1 MNINVD
7 KYYYT
12 SKEEAKKHMGMMS
25 NVVSNNIIDLD
36 LNEIVK
42 RVGKKGCTFTR
53 AVVDGGTGDDR
64 FVQQRFLVLDFD
76 GTIEMEEF
84 RKRCEE
90 YRVPFLFTYK
100 TFRWR
105 EEDNRFRAVFLMDR
119 WISNPG
125 LAKAANY
132 MLDAIFPEVDSSCVN
147 LGRMFLG
154 GKGVIEK
161 NLDARINVVEL
172 AREMEIYYRVTKG
185 RNYSTD
191 LKNFGKRSGIK
202 VSDGRLCIFYDT
214 EFNSEGIEDKII
226 DNGIIMLPYRKE
238 QNCDV
243 YSVKE
248 REIKETRPMLTS
260 FDSASLCKLCA
271 LFRDFINGK
280 DLHHDLEFLLATN
293 LINIKGGRQLF
304 EDNMKKMDKLTP
316 KWKYDLKRMSLKGY
330 KPEQC
335 IKSKVPCP
343 YYDKCKANSL
353 YTKASQKIRK
363 LESTE
368 DFYEIEKCEADLR
381 EFLENA
387 IDAKDSNIHVIKAQT
402 ALGKTEQYAE
412 IVKNRADKKFLIAA
426 STIKLQHELA
436 ERIEAKGVKCE
447 ITESIYTKATQLPFP
462 GLTEE
467 LDWAFSQGFAKRAK
481 RIVSA
486 YRNEHQEELSAEQLK
501 KLDGVLKKQEIVY
514 SGARCIVT
522 THALFLMKEL
532 YRMKEYEIIIDE
544 DLLMTLFHLTGSLP
558 VATVKNMLNYP
569 LLVGDN
575 QELLREILK
584 LHDGETLRVNFM
596 PLSEKALDIL
606 YWHRKEFAGPVPKLF
621 ESTHVIMR
629 KDKQEI
635 VFIRKNDFLDS
646 NKLTILSATADRTLY
661 RDYFSGKKV
670 YFRET
675 HNAEYKGK
683 LIQYTAHPLSRV
695 YFKQNGMMDI
705 VKQIQDEYIKDIPI
719 ISFKML
725 FPDSEIHFGKTEGFN
740 IYKGMDIAVIGT
752 PHNSP
757 ILYKLVG
764 AMLGYST
771 SDSLHKYRVER
782 KGVSYTMMTYGDEE
796 MRNLQFFFIESELEQ
811 AVGRARLLRE
821 DCTVYVFSN
830 YPCQQAELVQD
841 SYLKVQTE
849 VDAEKAEEDTVK
861 DEDEVNENESLEY

>member
-293 LINIKGGRQLF
+293 LINIKG
-304 EDNMKKMDKLTP
+304 
-316 KWKYDLKRMSLKGY
+316 
-330 KPEQC
+330 
-335 IKSKVPCP
+335 
-343 YYDKCKANSL
+343 
-353 YTKASQKIRK
+353 
-363 LESTE
+363 
-368 DFYEIEKCEADLR
+368 
-381 EFLENA
+381 
-387 IDAKDSNIHVIKAQT
+387 
-402 ALGKTEQYAE
+402 
-412 IVKNRADKKFLIAA
+412 
-426 STIKLQHELA
+426 
-436 ERIEAKGVKCE
+436 
-447 ITESIYTKATQLPFP
+447 
-462 GLTEE
+462 
-467 LDWAFSQGFAKRAK
+467 
-481 RIVSA
+481 
-486 YRNEHQEELSAEQLK
+486 
-501 KLDGVLKKQEIVY
+501 
-514 SGARCIVT
+514 
-522 THALFLMKEL
+522 
-532 YRMKEYEIIIDE
+532 
-544 DLLMTLFHLTGSLP
+544 
-558 VATVKNMLNYP
+558 
-569 LLVGDN
+569 
-575 QELLREILK
+575 
-584 LHDGETLRVNFM
+584 
-596 PLSEKALDIL
+596 
-606 YWHRKEFAGPVPKLF
+606 
-621 ESTHVIMR
+621 
-629 KDKQEI
+629 
-635 VFIRKNDFLDS
+635 
-646 NKLTILSATADRTLY
+646 
-661 RDYFSGKKV
+661 
-670 YFRET
+670 
-675 HNAEYKGK
+675 
-683 LIQYTAHPLSRV
+683 
-695 YFKQNGMMDI
+695 
-705 VKQIQDEYIKDIPI
+705 
-719 ISFKML
+719 
-725 FPDSEIHFGKTEGFN
+725 
-740 IYKGMDIAVIGT
+740 
-752 PHNSP
+752 
-757 ILYKLVG
+757 
-764 AMLGYST
+764 
-771 SDSLHKYRVER
+771 
-782 KGVSYTMMTYGDEE
+782 
-796 MRNLQFFFIESELEQ
+796 
-811 AVGRARLLRE
+811 
-821 DCTVYVFSN
+821 
-830 YPCQQAELVQD
+830 
-841 SYLKVQTE
+841 
-849 VDAEKAEEDTVK
+849 
-861 DEDEVNENESLEY
+861 

>member
-1 MNINVD
+1 MIINID
-7 KYYYT
+7 KNYYT

-25 NVVSNNIIDLD
+25 NVVSNNIVDLD
-36 LNEIVK
+36 LSEIVK

-53 AVVDGGTGDDR
+53 AIVNGATRDER

-76 GTIEMEEF
+76 GTIEMEVF
-84 RKRCEE
+84 KKRCEE

-100 TFRWR
+100 TLSWS
-105 EEDNRFRAVFLMDR
+105 EECNRFRAVFLMDR
-119 WISNPG
+119 WICNSE

-132 MLDAIFPEVDSSCVN
+132 ILAAIFPESDSSCVN

-172 AREMEIYYRVTKG
+172 AREVETYYRVTKG

-191 LKNFGKRSGIK
+191 IKNFGKKSGIK
-202 VSDGRLCIFYDT
+202 VSDGEICIFNDA
-214 EFNSEGIEDKII
+214 EFNSDGIEDKIT
-226 DNGIIMLPYRKE
+226 DNGIVMLPYQKE
-238 QNCDV
+238 QNGNAD
-243 YSVKE
+243 SVKG
-248 REIKETRPMLTS
+248 REIKEARPMLTS
-260 FDSASLCKLCA
+260 FDSESLCKLCA
-271 LFRDFINGK
+271 LLRDFINGK
-280 DLHHDLEFLLATN
+280 DLHHDLEFLLATS

-316 KWKYDLKRMSLKGY
+316 KWKYDLKKMSCNGY
-330 KPEQC
+330 RPEQC
-335 IKSKVPCP
+335 INSKKPCP
-343 YYDKCKANSL
+343 YYDRCKASSL
-353 YTKASQKIRK
+353 YTKASRKIRK

-368 DFYEIEKCEADLR
+368 DFYDIEQCEGDLR

-387 IDAKDSNIHVIKAQT
+387 VNAKDLDIHVINAQT
-402 ALGKTEQYAE
+402 ALGETEQYAE
-412 IVKNRADKKFLIAA
+412 IVKNQTDKKFLIAA
-426 STIKLQHELA
+426 PTIQLQHESA

-462 GLTEE
+462 GLKEE

-501 KLDGVLKKQEIVY
+501 KLDWVLKKQEIGY
-514 SGARCIVT
+514 SGARCIIT

-544 DLLMTLFHLTGSLP
+544 DLLMTLFHMTGSLP
-558 VATVKNMLNYP
+558 VATVKNMLNCP
-569 LLVGDN
+569 LIVGDN
-575 QELLREILK
+575 QEQLREILK
-584 LHDGETLRVNFM
+584 LQDNETLRVDFT

-635 VFIRKNDFLDS
+635 VFIRKNDFQDS

-675 HNAEYKGK
+675 HKAEYKGK
-683 LIQYTAHPLSRV
+683 LLQYTAHPLSRAF
-695 YFKQNGMMDI
+695 FKKNGMMDI
-705 VKQIQDEYIKDIPI
+705 VNQIQDEYIKDIPI

-725 FPDSEIHFGKTEGFN
+725 FPSSEIHFGKTEGFN
-740 IYKGMDIAVIGT
+740 TYKGLDIAVIGT

-771 SDSLHKYRVER
+771 SGSLHKYRVER
-782 KGVSYTMMTYGDEE
+782 KGFSYTMMTYGDEE
-796 MRNLQFFFIESELEQ
+796 MRNLQLFFIESELEQ
-811 AVGRARLLRE
+811 AIGRARLLRE

-830 YPCQQAELVQD
+830 YPCQQAELIQD
-841 SYLKVQTE
+841 SYLE
-849 VDAEKAEEDTVK
+849 VNSEEDTEQAEDDITK
-861 DEDEVNENESLEY
+861 NEDEIIENETMDY